1 MIIICVVTVTLVLL
15 LVKLGRGDVWTSD
28 VRCHLTTK
36 THTTKSR
43 KASVCCRTASSR
55 DRTRKRSKESCQ
67 SRIAPGPYFPRV
79 HSRYGGIA
87 LRKKGEISIWH
98 KLSVRKH
105 WNLLANDKLETVQWQ
120 WSEFV
125 VKSELHSVTRVALR
139 VTIRCVVILALSLL
153 REARRHV
160 KTSVARSHQSTMKH
174 TTGHRKGQ
182 GHVWISVPRN
192 HHSTKKQHHKTQERE
207 GSRLVFFRPDN
218 TRQCTC
224 HEFAANAQSI
234 PGIEEQKLC
243 RYPVALE
250 WIPCQDHAQQSDSCW
265 SSDLRPSEEYEVGP
279 KRTIEVVELR
289 ELTGDQTKFMG
300 RRQSRERRKE
310 SSGPL
315 EHRMQKII

>member
-1 MIIICVVTVTLVLL
+1 MTAPPPPSVLWPIKLVLSSSGDHHL
-15 LVKLGRGDVWTSD
+15 CGHGHTGTPPFVKLGRGDVWTSD

-43 KASVCCRTASSR
+43 KASVCSQDSKFQRPNEKTL
-55 DRTRKRSKESCQ
+55 KESCQ

-98 KLSVRKH
+98 KQSVRKH
-105 WNLLANDKLETVQWQ
+105 WNLLANDRLETVQWQ

-139 VTIRCVVILALSLL
+139 FTIRCVVILALSLF

-182 GHVWISVPRN
+182 GHVWISVARN
-192 HHSTKKQHHKTQERE
+192 HHSTEKHTTRHKSERE
-207 GSRLVFFRPDN
+207 VVLCSSVQIIPGSAPVTNLLQMHNRSQESKNKSLQLPSGAGVGSLSRPHATIRLVLVIRSSYVARP
-218 TRQCTC
+218 
-224 HEFAANAQSI
+224 
-234 PGIEEQKLC
+234 L
-243 RYPVALE
+243 
-250 WIPCQDHAQQSDSCW
+250 
-265 SSDLRPSEEYEVGP
+265 
-279 KRTIEVVELR
+279 
-289 ELTGDQTKFMG
+289 
-300 RRQSRERRKE
+300 
-310 SSGPL
+310 
-315 EHRMQKII
+315 